1 MRLPHDAE
9 ICACPHRTGT
19 PGGRVSPKSL
29 QRHHSHCCQLL
40 LRCVPART
48 QDGTQGGVFFNY
60 CNYITATNGTF
71 YYEFSQNPWYQATIT
86 GMANQG
92 TVWNIT
98 VCNI

>member
-1 MRLPHDAE
+1 M
-9 ICACPHRTGT
+9 
-19 PGGRVSPKSL
+19 
-29 QRHHSHCCQLL
+29 
-40 LRCVPART
+40 PART